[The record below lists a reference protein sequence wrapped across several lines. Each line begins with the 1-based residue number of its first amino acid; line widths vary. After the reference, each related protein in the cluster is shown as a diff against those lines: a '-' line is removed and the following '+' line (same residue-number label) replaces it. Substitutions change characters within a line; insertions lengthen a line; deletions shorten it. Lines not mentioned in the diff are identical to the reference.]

1 MEKQL
6 FQKVIGYSDIKL
18 ELTRILDQLADPKKY
33 AAVNVQ
39 EPHGLLLHGEPGV
52 GKSTM
57 AMEFL
62 EGSKRN
68 KYICRKNKSNGKF
81 VDEIVAIFDEA
92 EKNAPSVILLDDLD
106 KFANEDESH
115 RDAEEFVTV
124 QACIDRVKDKQVFV
138 VATVNQ
144 MYKLPDSLIRAGR
157 FDHVIEIKCPERED
171 AEEIIA
177 HYMAQKSF
185 MGDIDVKLI
194 ARLLEGHSCAELEMV
209 INQAGSFAVF
219 DGSQQVGMKDM
230 IKAILRIIF
239 KAPEKT
245 GETKAGL
252 QHVAYHEAGHAL
264 MAELLESGSV
274 NLVTIL
280 AHETNITGLT
290 SYYRDDEYFFSKHL
304 MENRVMC
311 LLAGKAATEIRYGVV
326 DTGSIPDLRRAFDIV
341 SRFVVDYCSYGFD
354 QFVYKGVSSNGVLD
368 RRDTRVAA
376 EVANYYNKTR
386 QLLME
391 NRDKLEALACKLL
404 EEKTLLGSQVQE
416 VLKSA

>member
-81 VDEIVAIFDEA
+81 VDEIVSIFDEA

-144 MYKLPDSLIRAGR
+144 MYNLPDSLIRAGR
-157 FDHVIEIKCPERED
+157 LDHVIEIKCPERED

-219 DGSQQVGMKDM
+219 DGSQHVGM
-230 IKAILRIIF
+230 
-239 KAPEKT
+239 
-245 GETKAGL
+245 
-252 QHVAYHEAGHAL
+252 
-264 MAELLESGSV
+264 
-274 NLVTIL
+274 
-280 AHETNITGLT
+280 
-290 SYYRDDEYFFSKHL
+290 
-304 MENRVMC
+304 
-311 LLAGKAATEIRYGVV
+311 
-326 DTGSIPDLRRAFDIV
+326 
-341 SRFVVDYCSYGFD
+341 
-354 QFVYKGVSSNGVLD
+354 
-368 RRDTRVAA
+368 
-376 EVANYYNKTR
+376 
-386 QLLME
+386 
-391 NRDKLEALACKLL
+391 
-404 EEKTLLGSQVQE
+404 
-416 VLKSA
+416 